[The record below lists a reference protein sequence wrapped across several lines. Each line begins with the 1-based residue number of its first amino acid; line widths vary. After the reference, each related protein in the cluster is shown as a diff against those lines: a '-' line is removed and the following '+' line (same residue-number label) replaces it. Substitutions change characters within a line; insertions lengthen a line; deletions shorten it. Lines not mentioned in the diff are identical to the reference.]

1 MAFAGM
7 NYLAI
12 LVAAVAAFAWGAAYY
27 MTLSKQWLA
36 AVGLSK
42 ETLGNKR
49 SPVPFVISFVALVV
63 MGFVLAGSIGHLGPG
78 QVTVKNGII
87 SGLILWAGFI
97 VTTVFVNNAYP
108 GRKYSL
114 SVIDCGHW
122 LGVLVIQGAVIG
134 AMGVKGA

>member
-1 MAFAGM
+1 MTFAGL

-12 LVAAVAAFAWGAAYY
+12 LLAALAAFGWGAIYY

-36 AVGLSK
+36 AVGMTK
-42 ETLGNKR
+42 EQMQSR
-49 SPVPFVISFVALVV
+49 SAAPFVISFIALIV
-63 MGFVLAGSIGHLGPG
+63 MSWVLAGTLGHLGPG

-87 SGLILWAGFI
+87 SGLFLWLGFI

-114 SVIDCGHW
+114 SVIDSIHW
-122 LGVLVIQGAVIG
+122 LGVVVIEGAVIG
-134 AMGVKGA
+134 AMGV

>member
-1 MAFAGM
+1 
-7 NYLAI
+7 
-12 LVAAVAAFAWGAAYY
+12 

-36 AVGLSK
+36 AVGRV
-42 ETLGNKR
+42 EPNK
-49 SPVPFVISFVALVV
+49 SPVPFIISFVALVV
-63 MGFVLAGSIGHLGPG
+63 IGFVLAGSIGHLGPG

-87 SGLILWAGFI
+87 SGLILWAGFM
-97 VTTVFVNNAYP
+97 VTTVFVNNAYA

-134 AMGVKGA
+134 AMGVKGG

>member
-1 MAFAGM
+1 MTFTGM

-12 LVAAVAAFAWGAAYY
+12 LIAALAAFGWGAAYY

-36 AVGLSK
+36 AVGMTK
-42 ETLGNKR
+42 EQMQTNR
-49 SPVPFVISFVALVV
+49 TATPFVISFVALLI
-63 MGFVLAGSIGHLGPG
+63 MAWVLAGTLSHLGPG
-78 QVTVKNGII
+78 QVTLKNGII
-87 SGLILWAGFI
+87 SGLFLWLGFV

-114 SVIDCGHW
+114 SVIDSIHW

-134 AMGVKGA
+134 GMGV

>member
-1 MAFAGM
+1 MTFAGM

-12 LVAAVAAFAWGAAYY
+12 ILAAAAAFVWGAAYY
-27 MTLSKQWLA
+27 MTLSRQWLI
-36 AVGLSK
+36 AVGMTREQLQSA
-42 ETLGNKR
+42 R

-63 MGFVLAGSIGHLGPG
+63 MGWVLAGTLGHLGPG

-87 SGLILWAGFI
+87 SALFLWLGFI

-114 SVIDCGHW
+114 SAIDSIHW
-122 LGVLVIQGAVIG
+122 LGVLVIQGAIIG
-134 AMGVKGA
+134 ALGV

>member
-1 MAFAGM
+1 MTFAGM

-12 LVAAVAAFAWGAAYY
+12 LIAAVAAFGWGAIYY

-36 AVGLSK
+36 AVGMTK
-42 ETLGNKR
+42 EQVQANYT
-49 SPVPFVISFVALVV
+49 PTPFIISFVALLV
-63 MGFVLAGSIGHLGPG
+63 MAWVLAGTLAHLGPG
-78 QVTVKNGII
+78 QVTLKNGII
-87 SGLILWAGFI
+87 SGLFLWLGFV

-114 SVIDCGHW
+114 SVIDSIHW

-134 AMGVKGA
+134 GMGV

>member
-1 MAFAGM
+1 MTFAGL

-12 LVAAVAAFAWGAAYY
+12 LLAALAAFGWGAIYY

-36 AVGLSK
+36 AVGMTK
-42 ETLGNKR
+42 EQMQSR
-49 SPVPFVISFVALVV
+49 SAAPFVISFIALVV
-63 MGFVLAGSIGHLGPG
+63 MSWVLAGTLGHLGPG

-87 SGLILWAGFI
+87 SGLFLWLGFI

-114 SVIDCGHW
+114 SVIDSIHW
-122 LGVLVIQGAVIG
+122 LGVVVIEGAVIG
-134 AMGVKGA
+134 AMGV